1 MSNKN
6 IFAIIEIILAILFI
20 VECSIIG
27 LGFKIVL
34 IKKEPIFR
42 LLFIFIKNSYTTIW
56 CIIKNI

>member
-20 VECSIIG
+20 VGCSIIG

-34 IKKEPIFR
+34 IRIR
-42 LLFIFIKNSYTTIW
+42 AYV
-56 CIIKNI
+56 